1 MKGIFKLYI
10 FKLLI
15 LSLTMIFFSFGANAK
30 VNTIGQLHKDCKIFQ
45 NNGFE
50 LTRLDQVG
58 IFRSTICATRFNT
71 MLFEGQ
77 YLCIAL
83 NALYI
88 KNVDLNVLSYF
99 AKLRANSGVE
109 DANQGKMTFINF
121 AEKNPDKWN
130 IDYQLLRDL
139 YLGNKFPCNYKK
151 L

>member
-1 MKGIFKLYI
+1 M
-10 FKLLI
+10 KLLI
-15 LSLTMIFFSFGANAK
+15 TTLAMIFISFGANAK
-30 VNTIGQLHKDCKIFQ
+30 ENTIGQLYKDCKIFQ

-50 LTRLDQVG
+50 LTGLDQVG

-83 NALYI
+83 NALYL
-88 KNVDLNVLSYF
+88 KNVDPNVLSYI
-99 AKLRANSGVE
+99 AKLRANTGVE
-109 DANQGKMTFINF
+109 DANQAIMTFINF

-130 IDYQLLRDL
+130 TDYQLLRDL
-139 YLGNKFPCNYKK
+139 YLGDKFPCNYKK